1 MWGGEG
7 DCTELAV
14 LCLVAQSCLTL
25 CNPTDCNP
33 PGSSVHGDS
42 PGINTGVGSLSHLQ
56 ENFPTQGSNPGLLHC
71 RWILCHLSHQGS
83 PRTLE
88 WVAYSFS
95 SGSSGP
101 RNRTGVSCI
110 AGGFLTNWAT
120 REAHI
125 VRTWKYLNLLG
136 RESLA
141 RYKKHNRI
149 RWMSSKM
156 FSFFWHQ
163 AIRKDLVLSDW
174 D

>member
-1 MWGGEG
+1 MGVGKRKGNTLNAKICVLSNTFLREIKRSRVKRSYCSGSEG
-7 DCTELAV
+7 H
-14 LCLVAQSCLTL
+14 
-25 CNPTDCNP
+25 
-33 PGSSVHGDS
+33 SVVSDSLGLLGLYSPWNS
-42 PGINTGVGSLSHLQ
+42 PGQNTGVGSLSFLQ
-56 ENFPTQGSNPGLLHC
+56 GIFMT
-71 RWILCHLSHQGS
+71 
-83 PRTLE
+83 
-88 WVAYSFS
+88 
-95 SGSSGP
+95 